1 MIEDVEITKLII
13 NSYYN
18 TFLDHTDVDVVIVG
32 GGPSGLTAAY
42 YLAKTGVK
50 VSLFEEKLA
59 VGGGMW
65 GGGMACPVVV
75 FQSEALPIIE
85 TFGIRTT
92 DAGKGYHTANAIEAV
107 CKTASKALEAG
118 AQIFTLTVVE
128 DVLIKDNKLCGVVI
142 NSTPVKAAK
151 LHVDPLTIKSR
162 VVLDATGHES
172 CVCSIVA
179 RKGLEL
185 QTPSKGIAGEGPMH
199 AQSGERFVL
208 ENTKEVYPNLYVCGM
223 AVNAVFG
230 GPRMGPIFGGMYLS
244 GKKAAELITK
254 HLEKKVEP

>member
-1 MIEDVEITKLII
+1 MIEDVEITKRII
-13 NSYYN
+13 TSYYN
-18 TFLDHTDVDVVIVG
+18 TFLDSLEVDVVIVG

-65 GGGMACPVVV
+65 GGGIACPVVV

-85 TFGIRTT
+85 TFGIHAKE
-92 DAGKGYHTANAIEAV
+92 AGEGYYTANAIEAV

-118 AQIFTLTVVE
+118 AQIFTLTMVE
-128 DVLIKDNKLCGVVI
+128 DVLIRDKKLCGVVI
-142 NSTPVKAAK
+142 NSTPVKTAK
-151 LHVDPLTIKSR
+151 LHVDPVTIGSK

-172 CVCSIVA
+172 RVCSILA
-179 RKGLEL
+179 EKGLEL
-185 QTPSKGIAGEGPMH
+185 QTPSRRIAGEGPMH

-244 GKKAAELITK
+244 GRKAAELIAK
-254 HLEKKVEP
+254 HLGRGK